1 MLQHNI
7 EQEIKLN
14 NKKYIV
20 SKTDSKGII
29 EYGNEYFVEIS
40 GYSEAE
46 LVGSPHN
53 ILRHPDMPKIIFKMM
68 WARLKDGNNITAVV
82 KNRAKDGR
90 FYWVITEFESKK
102 DTISGEIVAHIA
114 YRRAISQKV
123 LKTIEPLYRRLYE
136 IEQKSGIEA
145 SEKYLTG
152 FLENKKLN
160 YDIFISNTIGNN
172 PLMKLFFTTM
182 KKVFHFS

>member
-1 MLQHNI
+1 LKYNTD
-7 EQEIKLN
+7 QEIKLN
-14 NKKYIV
+14 NKKYII
-20 SKTDSKGII
+20 SKTDAEGII

-46 LVGSPHN
+46 LVGSAHN

-68 WARLKDGNNITAVV
+68 WARLKDGNNITAII
-82 KNRAKDGR
+82 KNKAKDGR

-102 DTISGEIVAHIA
+102 EPISGDVISHMA
-114 YRRAISQKV
+114 YRRAAPENAIKIMQ
-123 LKTIEPLYRRLYE
+123 PLYQKLLE

-145 SEKYLTG
+145 SEKYLIG

-160 YDIFISNTIGNN
+160 YDTFISNAIGNST
-172 PLMKLFFTTM
+172 LMKLFFITM
-182 KKVFHFS
+182 KNFFN